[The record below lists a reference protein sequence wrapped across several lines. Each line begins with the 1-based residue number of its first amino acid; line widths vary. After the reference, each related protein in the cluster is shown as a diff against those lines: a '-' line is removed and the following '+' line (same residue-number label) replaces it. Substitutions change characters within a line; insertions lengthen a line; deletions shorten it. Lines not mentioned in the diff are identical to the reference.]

1 MRIFSDREVL
11 YHVSKL
17 HSDYMSGASLSR
29 APLQIFLRLDFVG
42 LHDNDICHWHFQQ
55 SSLMQHVLTF
65 YHLVVEFL
73 ERKIM
78 STKCAHEYECSKI
91 VSELDLSFCQI
102 FEL

>member
-1 MRIFSDREVL
+1 MLLAFSAEQFD
-11 YHVSKL
+11 
-17 HSDYMSGASLSR
+17 A
-29 APLQIFLRLDFVG
+29 A
-42 LHDNDICHWHFQQ
+42 C
-55 SSLMQHVLTF
+55 LTF
-65 YHLVVEFL
+65 YPLVVEFL

>member
-1 MRIFSDREVL
+1 MLLAFSAEQFDAACL
-11 YHVSKL
+11 
-17 HSDYMSGASLSR
+17 
-29 APLQIFLRLDFVG
+29 I
-42 LHDNDICHWHFQQ
+42 
-55 SSLMQHVLTF
+55 F

-78 STKCAHEYECSKI
+78 STKCAHEYECSNI

>member
-1 MRIFSDREVL
+1 MLLAFSAEQFDAACL
-11 YHVSKL
+11 
-17 HSDYMSGASLSR
+17 
-29 APLQIFLRLDFVG
+29 I
-42 LHDNDICHWHFQQ
+42 
-55 SSLMQHVLTF
+55 F

-78 STKCAHEYECSKI
+78 STKCAHGYECSKI